1 MAVINLSAKQM
12 ARLSDN
18 GRLAVAAGNQPGTKS
33 YVNYMRYLQRTTT
46 TTGTQTRSGSKSA
59 AKLAQL
65 PQAEQAQLQ
74 TRQAIRNVI
83 KQAIATQ
90 GRTAAN
96 PLPLAVTVKGKIQ
109 VGDSEAEKRRPARDV
124 RITIQSA
131 EQLAI
136 LAAGDLVRFL
146 KYDFYGDP
154 DSTYPLYVSGATVRA
169 GHQ

>member
-1 MAVINLSAKQM
+1 MATVNLSDKQL

-18 GRLAVAAGNQPGTKS
+18 GRLAVSAGYRPGTTP
-33 YVNYMRYLQRTTT
+33 YTNYMRYLQRTTT

-59 AKLAQL
+59 AKLAKL
-65 PQAEQAQLQ
+65 PQEEQEKLQ

-83 KQAIATQ
+83 KQAINTQ

-96 PLPLAVTVKGKIQ
+96 PLPLAVTVRGKIQ

-124 RITIQSA
+124 RITINAA
-131 EQLAI
+131 EHLAM
-136 LAAGDLVRFL
+136 LAAGDWVRFL
-146 KYDFYGDP
+146 KWDFYGDP
-154 DSTYPLYVSGATVRA
+154 DSDYPLYVSNPVVRA